1 MKFQNNFFFIL
12 IILGLSLKYS
22 VEDQDP
28 TIYFIISNKLNGTS
42 AFVPL
47 EYVDNKEQYL
57 YFSFDFKFH
66 SEAESKNKDI
76 AYFLINSDF
85 ELNIPIKE
93 KIEFGF
99 SKNIWHEISSKTELE
114 NIDWKSINNIYKETD
129 YKNYNYYFKIVKK
142 DENMNTLLIRM
153 PNYGKKEGY
162 ITFGNIYDKP
172 ELNKN

>member
-1 MKFQNNFFFIL
+1 MKFLNSFFLF
-12 IILGLSLKYS
+12 IILGLSLKYTFADP
-22 VEDQDP
+22 EP
-28 TIYFIISNKLNGTS
+28 TIYFIISNKLNGTA

-47 EYVDNKEQYL
+47 EYIDEKEQYL

-66 SEAESKNKDI
+66 NEAEPKNKDI
-76 AYFLINSDF
+76 AFFLINSNFD
-85 ELNIPIKE
+85 LNIPNKE

-99 SKNIWHEISSKTELE
+99 SKNIWHEISSKSELE
-114 NIDWKSINNIYKETD
+114 NIDWKSIDNICKKID
-129 YKNYNYYFKIVKK
+129 YKNYNYYIKIAKK

-162 ITFGNIYDKP
+162 ITAGNIDDLP